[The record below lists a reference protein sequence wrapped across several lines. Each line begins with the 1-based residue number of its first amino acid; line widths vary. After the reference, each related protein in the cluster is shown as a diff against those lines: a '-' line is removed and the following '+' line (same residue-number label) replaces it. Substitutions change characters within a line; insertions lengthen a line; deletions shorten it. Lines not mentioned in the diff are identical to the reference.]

1 MQLRFFIQLGNIF
14 LDDDIQI
21 KIGDLGLAT
30 KCEEND
36 RKRTLCG
43 TPNYIAPEILVKKG
57 HSIEV
62 DIWSTGCI
70 MYTLLV
76 GKPPF
81 ETNSLKETYSRIR
94 RCEYTIPE
102 DKIGPSAAN
111 LITAMLHP
119 LPEKRPIISQI
130 LRDEF
135 LTTGMRHTMR
145 QK

>member
-1 MQLRFFIQLGNIF
+1 M
-14 LDDDIQI
+14 QI

-30 KCEEND
+30 YCSIND

-57 HSIEV
+57 HSLEV

-94 RCEYTIPE
+94 KCEYVIPE
-102 DKIGPSAAN
+102 DKIGPSACN
-111 LITAMLHP
+111 LITSMLHP
-119 LPEKRPIISQI
+119 VPEKRPLIAAV
-130 LRDEF
+130 LKHEF
-135 LTTGMRHTMR
+135 ITTG
-145 QK
+145 KN